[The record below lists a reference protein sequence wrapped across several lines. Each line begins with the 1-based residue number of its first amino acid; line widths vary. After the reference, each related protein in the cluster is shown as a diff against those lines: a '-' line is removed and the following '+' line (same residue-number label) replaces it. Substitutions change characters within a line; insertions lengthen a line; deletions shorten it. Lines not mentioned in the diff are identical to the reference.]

1 MVHQLSFLVCDIG
14 RRAPP
19 FPPRPYRPSNSIK
32 TSSPSY
38 LDSCIPFL
46 SYGIKALIEY
56 QSHIPFTCR
65 LHTMS
70 SVAWSEEETRYFRA
84 LLSWDPSKAI
94 DDSVRTPHPLYEKPP
109 AGEFRILIVGAKGC
123 GKTSLLTRFRHG
135 TFPRRPEHEHGC
147 RHRILVE
154 SRPYVLDFLEFPSEL
169 LPANPGPDPGPDP
182 QSAAASLAQAVRI
195 TDAAILVYDVRR
207 RDSFALLRGLHDVI
221 CRELGIASS
230 SPGFHRRKRD
240 YALALV
246 GTKRDSDSDSDD
258 EHDSVSWAEGYKLAQ
273 GFRVRG
279 AFAEASAR
287 TGENIDGLFA
297 QLGREL
303 VRLLLRGEDANADAG
318 ADAGADA
325 DSLMTADTTETA
337 GIHDKSKKA
346 NNKSKNKKRSGGGTG
361 GGSSKTVSRWRS
373 WTGPCFRG

>member
-1 MVHQLSFLVCDIG
+1 
-14 RRAPP
+14 
-19 FPPRPYRPSNSIK
+19 
-32 TSSPSY
+32 
-38 LDSCIPFL
+38 
-46 SYGIKALIEY
+46 
-56 QSHIPFTCR
+56 
-65 LHTMS
+65 MS

-94 DDSVRTPHPLYEKPP
+94 DDSARTPHPLYEKPP

-169 LPANPGPDPGPDP
+169 LPPNPGPDP
-182 QSAAASLAQAVRI
+182 QSAASLAQAVRI

-207 RDSFALLRGLHDVI
+207 RDSFALLQGLHDVI

-246 GTKRDSDSDSDD
+246 GTKRDSDSDD

-287 TGENIDGLFA
+287 TGENVDGLFA

-303 VRLLLRGEDANADAG
+303 VRLLRGEDANADAG
-318 ADAGADA
+318 ADADA

-337 GIHDKSKKA
+337 RIHNKPKKA
-346 NNKSKNKKRSGGGTG
+346 NKSKNKKRSGGGGGGGG
-361 GGSSKTVSRWRS
+361 GGSKTLSRWRS